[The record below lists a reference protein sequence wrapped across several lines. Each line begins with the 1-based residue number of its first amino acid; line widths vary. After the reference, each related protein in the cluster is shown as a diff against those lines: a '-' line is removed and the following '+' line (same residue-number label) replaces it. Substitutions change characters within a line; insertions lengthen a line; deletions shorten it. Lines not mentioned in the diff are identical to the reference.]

1 MAKYS
6 IKDLETLTGIKAHTI
21 RIWEKR
27 YHLVE
32 PSRTSSNIRFYNDED
47 LKKLLNI
54 STLNKNGLK
63 ISKIANLS
71 NEELGEKILELTRQN
86 NNFDGLI
93 ERLIVSMIDLDEAKF
108 EKIVANA
115 TIKIGFEEVIFRIFF
130 PLLEKIGVLWQ
141 TGAINPAQEHFISN
155 LIKQK
160 LLVAIDGLAVDK
172 KTNYKTFVLF
182 LPEWELHELGL
193 LVYDYL
199 IKKSGHSVIYL
210 GQSVPLNDLC
220 STSDVCRPDI
230 LVTSFTTS
238 VTASKIEN
246 LLNDLADIFKNK
258 QILISGHQILEHDIK
273 PSENIS
279 IIPNAIAIKEY
290 LNKLD

>member
-27 YHLVE
+27 YELVE
-32 PSRTSSNIRFYNDED
+32 PSRTSSNIRFYDDED

-71 NEELGEKILELTRQN
+71 NEELGEKILELTRQQN
-86 NNFDGLI
+86 SYDGLI
-93 ERLIVSMIDLDEAKF
+93 ERLIVAMIDLDESKF

-115 TIKIGFEEVIFRIFF
+115 TIKIGFEEVIFKIFYPF
-130 PLLEKIGVLWQ
+130 LEKIGVLWQ
-141 TGAINPAQEHFISN
+141 TGTINPAQEHFISN

-160 LLVAIDGLAVDK
+160 LLVAIDGIAVAK
-172 KTNYKTFVLF
+172 KSNYKTFVLF

-193 LVYDYL
+193 LTYDYL
-199 IKKSGHSVIYL
+199 IKKAGHNVIYL

-220 STSDVCRPDI
+220 STSDVCKPDVLI
-230 LVTSFTTS
+230 TSFTAS
-238 VTASKIEN
+238 VPSSKIER
-246 LLNDLADIFKNK
+246 LLSDLANIFRNK
-258 QILISGHQILEHDIK
+258 QILISGQQIAEHNIQS
-273 PSENIS
+273 SENIS
-279 IIPNAIAIKEY
+279 IIPNAMAMKEY
-290 LNKLD
+290 LNELG